1 MNASQDNK
9 IDKNKKKSSR
19 VSKACNTCRVRK
31 IKCNGKNPCES
42 CAHSGVECTFDDRR
56 TQRTTLYK
64 NEDDIR
70 KDLRTL
76 TTCVNALSKLKSI
89 DPAKLDPLVNDL
101 QAKLNGFRNDMRLTV
116 ETSKVAEYDADPS
129 IETELLD
136 SDPIRF
142 SRFIDAVI
150 DENELKPVVDGY
162 FGLYS
167 PLSLLTNQG
176 FGWLFKKL
184 FNSNLDHSK
193 VKMTFYL
200 YMRFFDLSN
209 YCSNQTTKNIKEP
222 LKTYKEEYVLSS
234 VECTEQDIVDRMLNR
249 YFLLLDMPQDKT
261 IECDDPKAIL
271 GFLNE
276 QIDNVRKFSTL
287 AGTNPQ
293 MLGSYYEVDHIL
305 GLLSKKCEHIL
316 RITTHSDLQISKLLL
331 GQIGYSN
338 DRDENGHGREVISIV
353 VQNLITIGLN
363 RWEYYVG
370 LDETTANDYRLLWWR
385 SVWWDRWA
393 SVSTGKPFMID
404 EKISLCLLPRE
415 WVRLGLNEQM
425 SCEMLLNTVDFT
437 GESVTDEIF
446 VDVSQHIL
454 SKLITIEFQS
464 ILYNSEFTDYKI
476 FSTKYPFFEKALHD
490 LLSQIEQLI
499 WKFAKLDELM
509 KPHIGDLVPE
519 NPRFHVYLTMKYCNV
534 EALNMIESILIRF
547 TTSPRTQ
554 DKNLINKLIL
564 KHRLDIFKIS
574 SESLQNLSNIKTVFY
589 NTEYSKLITMFFMHV
604 IIYSIDNPM
613 CNMIGTIQNVCTIV
627 NNSRLCSQM
636 SAITTLNDAIRGTYG
651 SNLPTYFSFVL
662 TRIFLQI
669 YMEKRNITEEYL
681 LSELAKL
688 DKVSESMCRDILDI
702 NSQCY
707 TILLSEIPNSPL
719 HTKILKDVNKMTKT
733 KFMDNF
739 TPPVSSS
746 GTTSDVTNNNAGSVS
761 TVSDPNANSEVF
773 TTLDD
778 FLQMNAFS
786 EIYEVLWGDLDDSSP
801 EIHENSNLAE

>member
-1 MNASQDNK
+1 MNSSQNNR

-19 VSKACNTCRVRK
+19 VSKACNTCRIRK
-31 IKCNGKNPCES
+31 IKCNGKNPCAS
-42 CAHSGVECTFDDRR
+42 CAHSGVECAFDDRR
-56 TQRTTLYK
+56 MQRTTLYK

-76 TTCVNALSKLKSI
+76 TTCVNALSKLKTI
-89 DPAKLDPLVNDL
+89 DPAKLNPLVNDL
-101 QAKLNGFRNDMRLTV
+101 QSKLNGFRNDMRLMV
-116 ETSKVAEYDADPS
+116 ETNKVADYNADPS

-150 DENELKPVVDGY
+150 DENDLKPVVDGY

-200 YMRFFDLSN
+200 YMRFFDLSH
-209 YCSNQTTKNIKEP
+209 YCSGQTVKNSKEP
-222 LKTYKEEYVLSS
+222 LKTYKEEYITAPA
-234 VECTEQDIVDRMLNR
+234 ECTEQQIVDQMLNR
-249 YFLLLDMPQDKT
+249 FSLLLNMPNDIT
-261 IECDDPKAIL
+261 IKCDDPKAIL
-271 GFLNE
+271 SFLSE
-276 QIDNVRKFSTL
+276 QIHNMQHFSTL

-293 MLGSYYEVDHIL
+293 MLGSYYETDHIL
-305 GLLSKKCEHIL
+305 SLLFKKCEHIL
-316 RITTHSDLQISKLLL
+316 RKSTHSDPRILKLLL
-331 GQIGYSN
+331 AQIEYSN
-338 DRDENGHGREVISIV
+338 NRDENGHGREVISLV
-353 VQNLITIGLN
+353 VQNLISIGLN

-393 SVSTGKPFMID
+393 SVSTGKPLIID
-404 EKISLCLLPRE
+404 EKISFCLLPRE
-415 WVRLGLNEQM
+415 WVALGLNEQM
-425 SCEMLLNTVDFT
+425 SCEMLLNVVDFSD
-437 GESVTDEIF
+437 ELVTDEIY
-446 VDVSQHIL
+446 VDVSRHIL
-454 SKLITIEFQS
+454 SKLIAIEFQS
-464 ILYNSEFTDYKI
+464 IIYNNEFTDYRI
-476 FSTKYPFFEKALHD
+476 FSTKYSFFEKTLHD
-490 LLSQIEQLI
+490 LLNHIEQLV

-509 KPHIGDLVPE
+509 KLFVGDLVPE
-519 NPRFHVYLTMKYCNV
+519 NPRFHAYLTMKYCNV

-547 TTSPRTQ
+547 SNSPKTQ

-574 SESLQNLSNIKTVFY
+574 SESLKKLSNIKTVFY
-589 NTEYSKLITMFFMHV
+589 NAEYNKLITMFFMQV
-604 IIYSIDNPM
+604 IIYSIDNPT
-613 CNMIGTIQNVCTIV
+613 CNMIGTIYNICTIV

-636 SAITTLNDAIRGTYG
+636 SATTTLNDVSRGTGG
-651 SNLPTYFSFVL
+651 SNLPIYFSFVL

-669 YMEKRNITEEYL
+669 YMEKRDITEEFL
-681 LSELAKL
+681 LSEVSKL
-688 DKVSESMCRDILDI
+688 DKASGSMCDDILNID
-702 NSQCY
+702 SSCY
-707 TILLSEIPNSPL
+707 SLLLSEIPNSPL
-719 HTKILKDVNKMTKT
+719 HTKILQDVNKMTKT

-746 GTTSDVTNNNAGSVS
+746 STISEVTNNNVESVS
-761 TVSDPNANSEVF
+761 TVSDSNANPEIF

-778 FLQMNAFS
+778 FLQINAFS

-801 EIHENSNLAE
+801 EIRENTNPIE